1 MLESGFFHL
10 LADKAESNA
19 CFSAAAQFL
28 PNSTVGV
35 SMAQEHEAI
44 CPRSLRQTVWLL
56 LPATLVPR
64 PTSQSI
70 NFLGS
75 WEM

>member
-10 LADKAESNA
+10 LIDKAESNA
-19 CFSAAAQFL
+19 CFSATAQFYL
-28 PNSTVGV
+28 ILLLGV
-35 SMAQEHEAI
+35 SVAQEHEAI
-44 CPRSLRQTVWLL
+44 GPRSLRQTVWLL
-56 LPATLVPR
+56 LPATLVPS